1 MKLIADPVY
10 VPDNAS
16 WQTIED
22 AKAKARWHEVKSRA
36 ELMKNTS
43 LDGKCGSCSHFC
55 MISND
60 YSRALGKCQRKI
72 CDMRQRT
79 TKACKFYERK
89 EK

>member
-10 VPDNAS
+10 VPDNAN

-22 AKAKARWHEVKSRA
+22 AKAKAKWHEVKSRA
-36 ELMKNTS
+36 ELMKNTN
-43 LDGKCGSCSHFC
+43 LDGKCGSCRHFC
-55 MISND
+55 MISNE
-60 YSRALGKCQRKI
+60 RALGKCQRKT
-72 CDMRQRT
+72 CDTRQRT